1 MPLMRLNETSTNA
14 ERAVATVVPL
24 IGAAGASAINTKSD
38 AKKAS
43 VKTQPTSTKR
53 ASLVAPPTTGPSQRK
68 VDHAAA
74 DKLFDAKAKG
84 QMMGPMTNRV
94 KSMRGGKALGTNT
107 ARVVK
112 KATTSPAQKISG
124 TKSVYWMESPQGN
137 MNGTFG
143 VGLIFEVP
151 GLRRHQETSTKDSFM
166 LDLFAQTLFQSEKAL
181 AAEKS
186 EDVEAHARPLG
197 LITSAAPLIGR
208 DGTIH
213 VNFSGTE
220 KEVKEFMK
228 TVAARASKPPKVG
241 KGFIMYLQEYLYKH
255 LNAKTRT
262 DTRVA
267 LKEIYH
273 QQRCLRSIVMPNQV
287 SVYKQMQETMGL
299 DAEAVQKGL
308 KKQDVRLE
316 RGLIVAPTK
325 DNAKSLLKLVDPDDV
340 AVPEGSPV
348 VIRQLADVCGPG
360 KRLCLVGKPIRGLDA
375 SSSCMAFPFDPSSP
389 AEIFFVQLFKRKLIA
404 SFQQAL
410 TTLNDPVMS
419 EYFHLDL
426 SVFREIGTFQ
436 IHLRWLTLG
445 TAQFKGQTSIREFI
459 NEVSD
464 KKDRE
469 ILEQDFN
476 FMKNSVMRE
485 VSHPMDRIQ
494 RTFEAIVAGTDQQ
507 ELNVAQ
513 ELEDVSVQDFITW
526 LEDISRK
533 PTLCLEFISEADALH
548 ERSLKK
554 FVKSEKRTNDGY
566 EVMKMPD
573 EIEKQLEE
581 HEDIARKA
589 YNKYVGTVAA
599 KTFNLSQIKESKLV
613 HTKRKPRPAA
623 KKKGGH
629 ARKTKKPARSSA
641 SARSSVSAKNSGA
654 SARSSSMKSA
664 SVKND
669 SVKSASVKSAKSAK
683 TKPK

>member
-1 MPLMRLNETSTNA
+1 MRLNETSSNA
-14 ERAVATVVPL
+14 DRAMATVVPL
-24 IGAAGASAINTKSD
+24 IGAAGAASISTKSD
-38 AKKAS
+38 AKRAS
-43 VKTQPTSTKR
+43 VVKTQPTSTKR
-53 ASLVAPPTTGPSQRK
+53 ASLVAPPTAGPSQRK

-94 KSMRGGKALGTNT
+94 KSMRAGKALGTNT

-112 KATTSPAQKISG
+112 KAAASPAQKISG

-143 VGLIFEVP
+143 VGLIFEIP
-151 GLRRHQETSTKDSFM
+151 GLRRRLETSSKDSFM
-166 LDLFAQTLFQSEKAL
+166 LDLFAQTLFQTEKAL

-213 VNFSGTE
+213 INFSGTE

-299 DAEAVQKGL
+299 DAETVQKAM
-308 KKQDVRLE
+308 KKQEIRLE

-325 DNAKSLLKLVDPDDV
+325 DNAKSLLKLVDPDDA
-340 AVPEGSPV
+340 AVPEGAPV

-375 SSSCMAFPFDPSSP
+375 SSSCIAFPFDPSSP

-445 TAQFKGQTSIREFI
+445 THQFKGQTSIKEFI

-513 ELEDVSVQDFITW
+513 ELEDVSVHDFITW

-548 ERSLKK
+548 ERCLKP
-554 FVKSEKRTNDGY
+554 FVKAEKRTDGY
-566 EVMKMPD
+566 EVMKMPE

-581 HEDIARKA
+581 YEAIARKA
-589 YNKYVGTVAA
+589 YDKYVGTVAA
-599 KTFNLSQIKESKLV
+599 KTLNLSRIKESKLV
-613 HTKRKPRPAA
+613 PTKKKPRPAT
-623 KKKGGH
+623 KKKGG
-629 ARKTKKPARSSA
+629 RKTKKHVRSSA
-641 SARSSVSAKNSGA
+641 SVKSSGASVKSSGASVKSSGA
-654 SARSSSMKSA
+654 SARSAKS
-664 SVKND
+664 N
-669 SVKSASVKSAKSAK
+669 SVKSAKSVK
-683 TKPK
+683 TK